1 VKRRGL
7 ERQRPLWTCPGCGV
21 KLLAKNLWH
30 SCGYATLDDWRRG
43 MGPSARRLYER
54 FEQLVSRCGEYHVSP
69 AKSRITFLG
78 RVRFAGITR
87 LSEAGM
93 TCSFALPYPLRS
105 RRFVRVAEVAPG
117 WWSHQMSITDPR
129 QLDDQV
135 QAWLRRS
142 YRLMGRQGRLKRRR
156 NEGRAS
162 ASIPRR
168 ASARRGR
175 GH

>member
-1 VKRRGL
+1 
-7 ERQRPLWTCPGCGV
+7 
-21 KLLAKNLWH
+21 
-30 SCGYATLDDWRRG
+30 
-43 MGPSARRLYER
+43 
-54 FEQLVSRCGEYHVSP
+54 
-69 AKSRITFLG
+69 
-78 RVRFAGITR
+78 
-87 LSEAGM
+87 M